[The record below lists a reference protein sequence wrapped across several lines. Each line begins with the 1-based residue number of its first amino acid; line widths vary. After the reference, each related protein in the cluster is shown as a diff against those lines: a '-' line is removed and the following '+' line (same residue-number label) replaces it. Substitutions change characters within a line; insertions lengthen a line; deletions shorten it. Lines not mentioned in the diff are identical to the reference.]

1 MQDIKRDLYL
11 NQLKTWKDH
20 HAIKIITGIRRC
32 GKSTL
37 LRQFQDELQLS
48 GIEKDRIISINMEDI
63 SFEPLQDYRELH
75 RYISE
80 RLLPDKMNYVLID
93 EIQAVEMFQKAID
106 SLFMKE
112 NVDIY
117 LTGSNAYLLSGEIA
131 TLLSGRYV
139 EIEMLPFSL
148 EEFHSAFDETWEQT
162 YRHYIATSSFPYAI
176 NLSTE
181 QELRQYLQGVYN
193 TVILKDIVQRNQ
205 IQRTD
210 ILEKVIRYLCDNIGN
225 LTSLKKICDTLAS
238 SSNKVS
244 QHTVDAY
251 VQGLLNSYM
260 FYKVS
265 RYDVHGREHLRI
277 GDKYYIS
284 DIGLRNMLLGIR
296 PNDFGHILEN
306 VVFLELKR
314 RGEQV
319 FVGRAGQQ
327 EIDFVCLRNGVTTYF
342 QVALTT
348 QDKTVLEREL
358 APLLAVKD
366 HYPKTLITLDNEPES
381 DYLGIKKINVVDWI
395 TGGR

>member
-1 MQDIKRDLYL
+1 MRDIRRNLYL
-11 NQLKTWKDH
+11 NQLNAWKNH
-20 HAIKIITGIRRC
+20 HVIKIITGIRRC

-37 LRQFQDELQLS
+37 LRQFHDELLSS
-48 GIEKDRIISINMEDI
+48 GIEKDQIISINMEDL
-63 SFEPLQDYRELH
+63 SFEPLHDFRELH
-75 RYISE
+75 RYVSE
-80 RLLPDKMNYVLID
+80 RLIPDKMNYVLVD
-93 EIQAVEMFQKAID
+93 EIQSVEEFQKAID
-106 SLFMKE
+106 SLFLKE

-148 EEFHSAFDETWEQT
+148 EEFHTAFDETWEQT
-162 YRHYIATSSFPYAI
+162 YRHYIATSSFPYSI

-181 QELRQYLQGVYN
+181 EELRQYLQGVYN
-193 TVILKDIVQRNQ
+193 TVVLKDVVQRNQ

-225 LTSLKKICDTLAS
+225 LTSLKRISDTLAS

-244 QHTVDAY
+244 QHTVDTY
-251 VQGLLNSYM
+251 VQGLLNCYM

-327 EIDFVCLRNGVTTYF
+327 EIDFVCLRNGAASYF

-348 QDKTVLEREL
+348 RDETVLEREL
-358 APLLAVKD
+358 SPLLSVKD
-366 HYPKTLITLDNEPES
+366 HYPKTLVTLDNEPKS
-381 DYLGIKKINVVDWI
+381 DYLGIRKTNITDWI
-395 TGGR
+395 TERS